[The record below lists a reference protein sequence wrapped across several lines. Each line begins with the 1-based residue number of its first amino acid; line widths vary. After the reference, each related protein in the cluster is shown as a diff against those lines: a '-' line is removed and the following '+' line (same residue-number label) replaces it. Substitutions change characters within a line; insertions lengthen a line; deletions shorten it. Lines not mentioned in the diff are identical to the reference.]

1 LYFCCM
7 ESSFKHISVLIS
19 SNVHEVDADAQV
31 FLFGSKARGN
41 DHEDSD
47 WDILILT
54 NYPVDIKTEQKF
66 RHNLIKLE
74 LETGESVSTF
84 VYYKKDWESKHKVT
98 PFFKNV
104 NQDSILI

>member
-1 LYFCCM
+1 MKSEIRYIT
-7 ESSFKHISVLIS
+7 KLIS
-19 SNVHEVDADAQV
+19 ANVHEVDADAQV
-31 FLFGSKARGN
+31 YLFGSKARGN

-84 VYYKKDWESKHKVT
+84 VYYKIDWESKHKVT

-104 NQDSILI
+104 KHDIISI